1 MENNSGTLTGKRI
14 GILGKGGSGKSTFV
28 VLLAKALHSLNYPV
42 CVLDADSTNEGLH
55 QAFGFDS
62 PPKDLMEYFG
72 GMVFRGGR
80 VTCPVDDPYPLHD
93 AEIDLTQPKLQD
105 FVSNSN
111 GIHFLIAGK
120 IGKEGPGSG
129 CDGPISKIARDLI
142 VHNGEI
148 EPVMLI
154 DFKAGFEDT
163 ARGAVTSLDWGI
175 VIVDPTTAS
184 LRLSHDMKQM
194 VRDIQADVLPAT
206 AHLETSDLVAV
217 ANKAFIEATIRD
229 VFFVINKIPDSE
241 TESYL
246 REKLLELGITPLGCI
261 HEYPTISMAWLK
273 GKSIRP
279 GLADG
284 EVQIVLD
291 NFLEKINGN
300 L

>member
-1 MENNSGTLTGKRI
+1 MQRNSGTLMGKRI

-42 CVLDADSTNEGLH
+42 CVLDADSTNEGLY
-55 QAFGFDS
+55 QAFGFDT

-72 GMVFRGGR
+72 GMVFRGGK
-80 VTCPVDDPYPLHD
+80 VTCPVDDPSSLLN
-93 AEIDLTQPKLQD
+93 AEIDLTQPDLQD
-105 FVSNSN
+105 YILNSN
-111 GIHFLIAGK
+111 GIHLMIAGK

-129 CDGPISKIARDLI
+129 CDGPISKIARDLV
-142 VHNGEI
+142 VHNEEI

-184 LRLSHDMKQM
+184 LRLSHDMNQM
-194 VRDIQADVLPAT
+194 VQDIQADVLPAT
-206 AHLETSDLVAV
+206 AHLENLDLVNI
-217 ANKAFIEATIRD
+217 ANKAFIEATIKN
-229 VFFVINKIPDSE
+229 VFFVINKTPNSE

-246 REKLLELGITPLGCI
+246 REKLLEIGITPLGCI

-284 EVQIVLD
+284 EVQIILD
-291 NFLEKINGN
+291 NFLERINGSS
-300 L
+300 